1 MSKTYRVGVIGFAH
15 MHVNHLID
23 VFDDHPSVE
32 WVACA
37 DTVPDIEPRSAKPST
52 RRANVTR
59 AQEKTGIPKVYDDY
73 HTMLDNEAF
82 DIVIFCPENAK
93 HGEVGEAIANHGIHM
108 LTEKPMAASLSGA
121 LRMVRAARANDV
133 ELMVNWPTTW
143 RPSIRAM
150 KALIDDGVIGDLWE
164 VKWRNGPS
172 MGPLAYNKGADILTD
187 AEKGS
192 EWWHHD
198 APGGGALLDYCCYG
212 ACLSRW
218 YVGEAAQAAVAVKA
232 NMTSHYGDADDNA
245 VITVRFPTTLA
256 ILEGTWTTYH
266 SGVPTGPIAYGTRG
280 TLVHTRAGVEV
291 YTTRSYE
298 LGNPDRVVEGDPLPE
313 GRTNEAEAFIHHLE
327 TGEPLH
333 TTLDP
338 QFNLEAMAILDAGIR
353 SAASGEMET
362 VDNATWCIG

>member
-1 MSKTYRVGVIGFAH
+1 MSTTYRLGVIGFAH

-23 VFDDHPSVE
+23 EFDDLPNVE

-37 DTVPDIEPRSAKPST
+37 DTVPAIEPLSAKRST
-52 RRANVTR
+52 RKANVKR
-59 AQEKTGIPKVYDDY
+59 AHEEIGIPKVYDDY
-73 HTMLDNEAF
+73 NEMLDNEDF
-82 DIVIFCPENAK
+82 DIIIFCPENAK

-108 LTEKPMAASLSGA
+108 VTEKPMAASLSGA
-121 LRMVRAARANDV
+121 LQMVRAAKANDV
-133 ELMVNWPTTW
+133 KLMVNWPTTW
-143 RPSIRAM
+143 STSIRAM
-150 KALIDDGVIGDLWE
+150 KQLIDDGVIGDLWE

-172 MGPLAYNKGADILTD
+172 MGPLSYGKGADALTD
-187 AEKGS
+187 VEKGS

-218 YVGEAAQAAVAVKA
+218 YIGEAAQAAVAIKA
-232 NMTSHYGDADDNA
+232 NMTSHYGDGDDNA
-245 VITVRFPTTLA
+245 IITVRFPTTIA

-266 SGVPTGPIAYGTRG
+266 SGVPTGPIAYGTKG
-280 TLVHTRAGVEV
+280 TLVNTQQGVEV

-298 LGNPDRVVEGDPLPE
+298 LGNPDQVVEGEPLPE
-313 GRTNEAEAFIHHLE
+313 GRATLAEEFVHHIE

-338 QFNLEAMAILDAGIR
+338 QFNLDAMAILDAGIR
-353 SAASGEMET
+353 SAASGKMET